1 VSRENVE
8 RVAAGFASLGSDLTV
23 IFGDDA
29 AWARAAQQFGWLFDP
44 AFETIV
50 RGGPAG
56 EQRYLGLDGWRAFW
70 RDWLGPWAT
79 YRSEADEFVDLGER
93 VLVLVRDFGRQK
105 GSVREVEI
113 KGAPVWTLRDGRIVR
128 VEVFSSR
135 SDALKAVGLEG

>member
-29 AWARAAQQFGWLFDP
+29 AWARAAEQFGWLFDP

-56 EQRYLGLDGWRAFW
+56 EQRYLGLAGWRAFW
-70 RDWLGPWAT
+70 RD
-79 YRSEADEFVDLGER
+79 
-93 VLVLVRDFGRQK
+93 
-105 GSVREVEI
+105 
-113 KGAPVWTLRDGRIVR
+113 
-128 VEVFSSR
+128 FSSR
-135 SDALKAVGLEG
+135 FDALKAVGLDG